1 MKQIIFASVSIL
13 ILSSCSIQKQAS
25 NLNGR
30 SDEVYFTPNDTRKK
44 SDDLAVSNK
53 QNVNQTQNN
62 KQISNAGN
70 YTSSYSNRFRNFGS
84 SHRFNYNNYQA
95 SIVPSLSYNNYT
107 GNSMGLGYV
116 DTRFGYASGFNSPF
130 SMYYGYNMPYYN
142 PFFSYGW
149 GNSWMNG
156 YYPYYTFNPYFY
168 NPCSYYYGF
177 GYGYYNPYYRNYY

>member
-116 DTRFGYASGFNSPF
+116 DTRFGYASGFNSPV
-130 SMYYGYNMPYYN
+130 SM
-142 PFFSYGW
+142 
-149 GNSWMNG
+149 
-156 YYPYYTFNPYFY
+156 
-168 NPCSYYYGF
+168 
-177 GYGYYNPYYRNYY
+177 

>member
-84 SHRFNYNNYQA
+84 
-95 SIVPSLSYNNYT
+95 
-107 GNSMGLGYV
+107 
-116 DTRFGYASGFNSPF
+116 
-130 SMYYGYNMPYYN
+130 
-142 PFFSYGW
+142 
-149 GNSWMNG
+149 
-156 YYPYYTFNPYFY
+156 
-168 NPCSYYYGF
+168 
-177 GYGYYNPYYRNYY
+177 